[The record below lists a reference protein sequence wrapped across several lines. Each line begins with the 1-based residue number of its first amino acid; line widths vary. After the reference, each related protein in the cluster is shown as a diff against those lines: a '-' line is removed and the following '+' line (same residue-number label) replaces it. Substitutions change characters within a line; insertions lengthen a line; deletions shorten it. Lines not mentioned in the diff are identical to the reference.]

1 MILKHRNL
9 SLLRFEWTEG
19 CGVRVL
25 WVNEPERRFLPL
37 AFGEI
42 VRAGGKKEIEAP
54 LSDWLCRRTSPMG
67 RHFMR
72 DLMASL
78 GLNMRD
84 PEFHRK
90 ALEFSKGLSLNDVHW
105 VVPDDFQGTWEDCNL
120 YANEFSKSMAE
131 ISFSGRGLRSPGEV
145 TTSPEMTTNGML
157 PKCWRRVKAGVLLY
171 KAGTDASAVS
181 GAVRGLEPYSE
192 FYASQIAAA
201 LGFDHVD
208 YGLAKF
214 KGRLCSTCPLFTS
227 EKIGYLPASNLPNR
241 ASVLSDSRFA
251 PVFLFDA
258 LIFNTDRHLGNFG
271 YLVDN
276 ETNEICG
283 VAPIFDNGYGLFSL
297 ADDDSLLVSLR
308 GRHPAL
314 FDSWLAF
321 PSELKE
327 NLLSALHRLVGF
339 RFKRHQH
346 YNLPAERLDRIQ
358 RILQNR
364 ISAIFE
370 YGKDA
375 DKYIQIADDRVGV
388 NSKDDVGR
396 VGVESEGFDPLAL
409 QILWNMKA
417 NPFVTARELAEILSV
432 EQRTVERRIRA
443 LRQRNVLRRA
453 GEDKTGHWQV
463 LT

>member
-1 MILKHRNL
+1 MILKHRNRD
-9 SLLRFEWTEG
+9 LLRFEWTED

-25 WVNEPERRFLPL
+25 SVNESERRFLPL
-37 AFGEI
+37 AFGVAAREGEPKDI
-42 VRAGGKKEIEAP
+42 AAP
-54 LSDWLCRRTSPMG
+54 LSDWLCRRTAPMG

-72 DLMASL
+72 DLMASI

-90 ALEFSKGLSLNDVHW
+90 ALEFSKGLSLNDVYW
-105 VVPDDFQGTWEDCNL
+105 VVPDGFGGTWEDCNL

-131 ISFSGRGLRSPGEV
+131 IAFSGHGLRSPGEA

-157 PKCWRRVKAGVLLY
+157 PKCWRRVKDEVVLY
-171 KAGTDASAVS
+171 KAGTEASAVGS
-181 GAVRGLEPYSE
+181 VVRGLEPYSE
-192 FYASQIAAA
+192 FYASQIAEA
-201 LGFDHVD
+201 LGFDHVA
-208 YGLAKF
+208 YGLAMF

-241 ASVLSDSRFA
+241 AVALSDPRLA

-297 ADDDSLLVSLR
+297 AEDDSLLASLH

-314 FDSWLAF
+314 FDRWLAF
-321 PSELKE
+321 PGALNES
-327 NLLSALHRLVGF
+327 LLSALNRLVGF

-346 YNLPAERLDRIQ
+346 YNLQPERIDRIQ
-358 RILQNR
+358 RILQKR
-364 ISAIFE
+364 VSDILK

-375 DKYIQIADDRVGV
+375 DKYIQISDECVGV
-388 NSKDDVGR
+388 NSKVAVDN
-396 VGVESEGFDPLAL
+396 VGVRQSGLDPLAL
-409 QILWNMKA
+409 QLLWNMKT
-417 NPFVTARELAEILSV
+417 NPFVTARELARDLGV

-443 LRQRNVLRRA
+443 LREKSILRRV
-453 GEDKTGHWQV
+453 GEDKTGHWEV
-463 LT
+463 LI